1 VYIELSLQIKCTNL
15 DNIGDKLYSII
26 EEIGKEKI
34 QTDITLN
41 VEASV
46 QYIGMILDRC
56 KNVIDFTNEENV
68 GSLCET
74 LLHFMLTTRT
84 LPSARKVRISD
95 VNLDIVIPSIHIL
108 RNFPEKAI
116 IIQIAN
122 NSQGIT
128 EDHQKNISTIQ
139 PNVNNIWAVTK
150 ELASGDY
157 VNYTTESGN
166 NKITSFQR
174 RYFQDIIVDIDA
186 FLQKTNDRS
195 FRFFH

>member
-1 VYIELSLQIKCTNL
+1 L

-41 VEASV
+41 VSVSV
-46 QYIGMILDRC
+46 QYIGMIMDRC
-56 KNVIDFTNEENV
+56 KKVVDLTNEENV
-68 GSLCET
+68 GFLCEA

-84 LPSARKVRISD
+84 LPSARKVRIND
-95 VNLDIVIPSIHIL
+95 VNLDVVVPNLHTL
-108 RNFPEKAI
+108 RNFPKKAI
-116 IIQIAN
+116 VIQIVK
-122 NSQGIT
+122 NSRGIT
-128 EDHQKNISTIQ
+128 QDHQKDISTIQ

-150 ELASGDY
+150 EPASGEY
-157 VNYTTESGN
+157 VNYTIESGKN
-166 NKITSFQR
+166 RIKSFQSR
-174 RYFQDIIVDIDA
+174 NFKDIIVDIEA

>member
-1 VYIELSLQIKCTNL
+1 M

-41 VEASV
+41 VGLSV
-46 QYIGMILDRC
+46 QYIDMIIDRC
-56 KNVIDFTNEENV
+56 RKVVDLTNEGNV
-68 GSLCET
+68 GSLCEA

-84 LPSARKVRISD
+84 LPSARKVKIGK
-95 VNLDIVIPSIHIL
+95 VNLDIVIPSLHIL

-116 IIQIAN
+116 IIQIVK

-128 EDHQKNISTIQ
+128 EDHRADISTIQ
-139 PNVNNIWAVTK
+139 PSVNNIWVVTK
-150 ELASGDY
+150 EPGSGDY
-157 VNYTTESGN
+157 VNYTTDSAN
-166 NKITSFQR
+166 NKISSFR
-174 RYFQDIIVDIDA
+174 RRNFHDIIVDIEA